1 MADDLKARITANEK
15 MFSKAD
21 ALAAVRK
28 VGPLAVPIMLDD
40 RYWAVDRATWDAMIE
55 AYGPDRNAYVKE
67 RYDCDDFA
75 FAFKGGMGHRYE
87 VNGVGIV
94 INYAQH
100 HAYNILLVN
109 EGGSLVAEFLEPQ
122 QDRFV
127 RTPMPTLYT
136 LTTGLIVI

>member
-1 MADDLKARITANEK
+1 MADDLKSRITAAEK
-15 MFSKAD
+15 VFTKSQ

-28 VGPLAVPIMLDD
+28 VAPLVVPIMLDN
-40 RYWAVDRATWDAMIE
+40 RYWTVDRPTWDAMIA

-75 FAFKGGMGHRYE
+75 FAFKGGMGHQYE

-100 HAYNILLVN
+100 HAYNIVLVN
-109 EGGSLVAEFLEPQ
+109 DGGNCAAEFVEPQ
-122 QDRFV
+122 QDQFV
-127 RTPMPTLYT
+127 RTPLPTLYK
-136 LTTGLIVI
+136 LTTGLVII

>member
-1 MADDLKARITANEK
+1 MTDDLKATIAASEK
-15 MFSKAD
+15 VFTKAD
-21 ALAAVRK
+21 ALAAIRK
-28 VGPLAVPIMLDD
+28 VAPLVVPILLDN
-40 RYWAVDRATWDAMIE
+40 RYWAVDHAAWDAMIK

-100 HAYNILLVN
+100 HAYNLLLVN
-109 EGGSLVAEFLEPQ
+109 DNGVCTAEFVEPQ
-122 QDRFV
+122 QDQFV
-127 RTPMPTLYT
+127 RSPMPTLYK
-136 LTTGLIVI
+136 LTTGLVII